1 MLFKEIRSLVVRL
14 LLSTPISVVNQS
26 WEQALYSFRTV
37 FSISITNLCTSHK
50 NKKLLYILSFS
61 ISEFRPYEKTSCAIF
76 YMQEYFPKTL
86 EIKIRAK
93 NTPQTEANQEKFTIS
108 SIFSQMESRD
118 NDDTMYRY
126 DRCIISSLS
135 SKSAIFNEIV

>member
-1 MLFKEIRSLVVRL
+1 
-14 LLSTPISVVNQS
+14 
-26 WEQALYSFRTV
+26 
-37 FSISITNLCTSHK
+37 
-50 NKKLLYILSFS
+50 
-61 ISEFRPYEKTSCAIF
+61 
-76 YMQEYFPKTL
+76 MQEYFPKTL

-135 SKSAIFNEIV
+135 S